1 MSGAT
6 RKFSV
11 TIPEDLAATV
21 QARIGK
27 GSFSAYVSEALMRQV
42 ERDNLRE
49 LIASAESQHGPVDR
63 SEVEA
68 KRALLRADLGARDD
82 DRTSAA

>member
-1 MSGAT
+1 MSGGT
-6 RKFSV
+6 KKFSV
-11 TIPEDLAATV
+11 TIPEELAETV

-27 GSFSAYVSEALMRQV
+27 GSFSAYVSEALARQV

-49 LIASAESQHGPVDR
+49 LVVAAESQHGQVDR
-63 SEVEA
+63 AAVET
-68 KRALLRADLGARDD
+68 KRALLREESPTQSA